1 MFFIFLDTVVSII
14 DMTLT
19 FRVFNWCV
27 TSIVMLTIDTPLMNT
42 IMLTIDTP
50 LMNTNIW
57 QSVGDRGRGEKDG
70 NISWKW
76 SLRRSLACAA
86 LQKCVSTTTLTSAS
100 SATQLFQLE
109 SLLFTFA
116 ASTSHLFFFTL
127 ESSTAQ
133 PLHSCF
139 LFFSVQP
146 PPISI
151 FFNLVSSAKSWSAWI
166 KPSVGQP

>member
-1 MFFIFLDTVVSII
+1 MCNINSNVNNRYASDEYNNVNNRYAS
-14 DMTLT
+14 DEYKYMTI
-19 FRVFNWCV
+19 C
-27 TSIVMLTIDTPLMNT
+27 
-42 IMLTIDTP
+42 
-50 LMNTNIW
+50 
-57 QSVGDRGRGEKDG
+57 GDRGWGEKDG

-133 PLHSCF
+133 PLYSCF
-139 LFFSVQP
+139 WFFFVLP
-146 PPISI
+146 PPFSI

>member
-1 MFFIFLDTVVSII
+1 MCNINSNVNNRYASDEYKY
-14 DMTLT
+14 MTICWGKGAGREGWQY
-19 FRVFNWCV
+19 FMKV
-27 TSIVMLTIDTPLMNT
+27 IV
-42 IMLTIDTP
+42 
-50 LMNTNIW
+50 
-57 QSVGDRGRGEKDG
+57 
-70 NISWKW
+70 
-76 SLRRSLACAA
+76 ACAA

-151 FFNLVSSAKSWSAWI
+151 FFNLVSSAKSWSA
-166 KPSVGQP
+166 